1 MWCECCKADVAAEL
15 SSDHRRFSCTR
26 CGSELGHTVGSS
38 SRPVMP
44 RVADSE
50 RDARELLAR
59 WSAMS
64 VFEPMP
70 VPATSEI
77 PGPTPASTVRIE
89 PVRVIAAE
97 ATLQQERIAPTEPFA
112 FPQIPTNSH
121 SVGEAPSPLNARP
134 RRRKARRSK
143 SQPID
148 VATSHTVSAPPK
160 STWSQLAGHLA
171 AYGGVGLLSV
181 GMTLVIWSYFGGP
194 PAYAPTGWLL
204 TTVGQMLLYLGV
216 VTLVASGLEQT
227 TDAVTLQMRQM
238 GDKLERLE
246 AASRRERRAT
256 VSMRDAA

>member
-26 CGSELGHTVGSS
+26 CGMELGHAVGAS

-64 VFEPMP
+64 VLEPLQHAPPSDAPMLP
-70 VPATSEI
+70 MGAAA
-77 PGPTPASTVRIE
+77 ASTVRVE
-89 PVRVIAAE
+89 PARVIVTE
-97 ATLQQERIAPTEPFA
+97 TTVPHETEPA
-112 FPQIPTNSH
+112 TAAVEPAPAPHHKRHRRDAAAKTVRLPQS
-121 SVGEAPSPLNARP
+121 SEPLASRTI
-134 RRRKARRSK
+134 S
-143 SQPID
+143 
-148 VATSHTVSAPPK
+148 
-160 STWSQLAGHLA
+160 WSQLAGHLA
-171 AYGGVGLLSV
+171 AYGGVGLLSI

-194 PAYAPTGWLL
+194 LAYAPTGWLL

-238 GDKLERLE
+238 GEKIERLE
-246 AASRRERRAT
+246 SESRRTRRAHLKL
-256 VSMRDAA
+256 RDAA